1 MSPAPKQYYS
11 QESYKEALKSL
22 QGVIVAVIYSLARHP
37 SDTKHLILRNTLAR
51 CSMSLK
57 AIFALWDISDFQ
69 DAWTLHRTLLERLF
83 HITDLNA
90 QNAHEIF
97 DDWSF
102 LEQYKAQNRVKSDP
116 IFKHEATEP
125 FYKLSQK
132 QLERAKKL
140 SASPPLWKRPKAED
154 VAKSIELGFLYRY
167 GYDFASMHVHPMASD
182 GEQDF
187 FTITRLEP
195 SPRFPDQV
203 SVLSNSILAATL
215 ILQAVL
221 NQSSFKW
228 RKVLW
233 DYIDGLREFLGSG
246 TDSYNDLFVRVMLV
260 GKEQGLCEPIA

>member
-1 MSPAPKQYYS
+1 MSPTPKQYYS

-22 QGVIVAVIYSLARHP
+22 QGVIVAVIYSLAIHP
-37 SDTKHLILRNTLAR
+37 SDSKHLILRNTLAR
-51 CSMSLK
+51 GSMSLN
-57 AIFALWDISDFQ
+57 AIFALWDMSDFQ

-90 QNAHEIF
+90 KNAYDTF

-116 IFKHEATEP
+116 LFQHEATEP
-125 FYKLSQK
+125 FYKLTKEQM
-132 QLERAKKL
+132 ERAKQL
-140 SASPPLWKRPKAED
+140 SATPPLWRRPKAED

-167 GYDFASMHVHPMASD
+167 GYDFASMHVHPMAND

-187 FTITRLEP
+187 FTITKFKP
-195 SPRFPDQV
+195 SPYFPDQI

-215 ILQAVL
+215 ILQEVL

-228 RKVLW
+228 RRLLW
-233 DYIDGLREFLGSG
+233 DYIDGIREFLGSG
-246 TDSYNDLFVRVMLV
+246 TASYKDLFVRVMLV